1 MDIARRFTF
10 PDDDR
15 PRRVGR
21 LRAVR
26 RFGHRLSR
34 WLARHAGADG
44 LVARY
49 HSNGEMTL
57 EVELARGPRQARPL
71 KVRVIVTDYDAD

>member
-1 MDIARRFTF
+1 
-10 PDDDR
+10 
-15 PRRVGR
+15 
-21 LRAVR
+21 VR

-34 WLARHAGADG
+34 WLARYAGPDG

-57 EVELARGPRQARPL
+57 EVELAREPGLARPL